1 LETATLTVV
10 AVAGLLSGTVNSIAG
25 GGSLLLFPALVGVGL
40 PPQAANVTNSVANW
54 PGFAG
59 QVYGFAEELKTQPR
73 RRLVLL
79 SIVTGIGSA
88 AGSALLLATSS
99 ASFDQVVPAL
109 VLFASLLLA
118 GQKQMKKLTRG
129 ADPPT
134 SSHPRRNMVTL
145 SLAMA
150 AAGIYGGYFAGALGV
165 ILLAALAMAT
175 ADGLRRLNALK
186 AALSLVNSTV
196 TLLIFAALG
205 PVHWPVVAVAAP
217 TALIGGYLGARLA
230 RRMPEE
236 VLRWSVVT
244 IGVTVSAVLFV
255 T

>member
-1 LETATLTVV
+1 MDIAALSIV

-25 GGSLLLFPALVGVGL
+25 GGSLLLFPALLGVGL

-79 SIVTGIGSA
+79 SVVTGISSA

-118 GQKQMKKLTRG
+118 GQKQVKKLTRN
-129 ADPPT
+129 ADPRA
-134 SSHPRRNMVTL
+134 SGRPRQNMVTL

-165 ILLAALAMAT
+165 IMLATLAMVT
-175 ADGLRRLNALK
+175 AEDLRRLNALK

-196 TLLIFAALG
+196 TLLIFAAFG
-205 PVHWPVVAVAAP
+205 PVHWTVVAVAAP
-217 TALIGGYLGARLA
+217 MALAGGYLGARLA
-230 RRMPEE
+230 RWMHEE

-244 IGVTVSAVLFV
+244 IGVSVSAVLLV

>member
-1 LETATLTVV
+1 LDIAALTIV

-25 GGSLLLFPALVGVGL
+25 GGSLLLFPALLGIGM
-40 PPQAANVTNSVANW
+40 PTQAANVTNSVANW
-54 PGFAG
+54 PGFVG
-59 QVYGFAEELKTQPR
+59 QVYGFAEDLRRQSR

-79 SIVTGIGSA
+79 SVITAIGST
-88 AGSALLLATSS
+88 AGSALLLTTSS

-129 ADPPT
+129 AGRPAL
-134 SSHPRRNMVTL
+134 SRPRQNMVML
-145 SLAMA
+145 SLAMT

-165 ILLAALAMAT
+165 IMLATLAMAT
-175 ADGLRRLNALK
+175 ADDLRCLNVLK

-196 TLLIFAALG
+196 TLLVFALFG

-217 TALIGGYLGARLA
+217 TALLGGYLGARLA
-230 RRMPEE
+230 RWMREE
-236 VLRWSVVT
+236 VLRWLVVT
-244 IGVTVSAVLFV
+244 IGVTVSAVLFM

>member
-1 LETATLTVV
+1 MDIAALTVV

-25 GGSLLLFPALVGVGL
+25 GGSLLLFPALLGVGL

-59 QVYGFAEELKTQPR
+59 QVYGFAEELRTQPR

-79 SIVTGIGSA
+79 SIVTAISST
-88 AGSALLLATSS
+88 AGSALLLSTSS

-118 GQKQMKKLTRG
+118 GQKQVRKLARD

-134 SSHPRRNMVTL
+134 SRRPRQNMVTL

-165 ILLAALAMAT
+165 IMLATLAMAT
-175 ADGLRRLNALK
+175 ADDLHRLNPLK

-196 TLLIFAALG
+196 TLCVFGMFG
-205 PVHWPVVAVAAP
+205 PVHWTVVAVAAP
-217 TALIGGYLGARLA
+217 TALIGGYVGARLA
-230 RRMPEE
+230 RRMHEE

-244 IGVTVSAVLFV
+244 IGVTVAAVLSA

>member
-1 LETATLTVV
+1 MDTAALTSV

-25 GGSLLLFPALVGVGL
+25 GGSLLLFPALLGIGL
-40 PPQAANVTNSVANW
+40 PTRAANVTSSVANW

-59 QVYGFAEELKTQPR
+59 QVYGFAEDLKRQPR

-79 SIVTGIGSA
+79 SVITALGST
-88 AGSALLLATSS
+88 AGSALLLNTSS

-129 ADPPT
+129 AGPP
-134 SSHPRRNMVTL
+134 SSDHPRQNMVML
-145 SLAMA
+145 CLAMA
-150 AAGIYGGYFAGALGV
+150 VAGVYGGYFAGALGV
-165 ILLAALAMAT
+165 IMLAALAMAT
-175 ADGLRRLNALK
+175 ADALRSLNALK
-186 AALSLVNSTV
+186 AVLSLVNSTV
-196 TLLIFAALG
+196 TLIVFAMFG

-217 TALIGGYLGARLA
+217 ATLLGGYLGARLA
-230 RRMPEE
+230 RRMREE
-236 VLRWSVVT
+236 VLRWLVVT
-244 IGVTVSAVLFV
+244 TGVTVSAVLFV